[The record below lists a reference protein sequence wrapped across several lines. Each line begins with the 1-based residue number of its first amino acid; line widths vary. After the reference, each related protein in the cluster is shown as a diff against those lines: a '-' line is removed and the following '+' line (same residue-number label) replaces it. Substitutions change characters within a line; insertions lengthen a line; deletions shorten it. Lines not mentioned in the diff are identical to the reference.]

1 MSEFLSQNFKNLN
14 LVAEKNFLIYKKNN
28 PFPHIEFNNFFC
40 ENFLKKV
47 LNEFPDLSKLN
58 NSEKYNSK
66 NEVKLSNNKYDNFST
81 NTKKFID
88 FLNSSKFLLFLK
100 KLTSIEEN
108 LVADRH
114 LMGGG
119 LHEIKR
125 GGVLKIHTDFNRHPF
140 LPLDRRLNLLI
151 YLNENWSD
159 SFGGQ
164 LELWDQ
170 NMKKAVKKISPTFNK
185 IVIFSTNDF
194 SNHGH
199 PEPLKCPEGLSRK
212 SLALYY
218 FSSGRPSSELNES
231 NIKNTTKFKN
241 RAGIENDIFEKSEKF
256 KNFIRNFKI
265 YKFIKNFEKK
275 FIRRKKN

>member
-14 LVAEKNFLIYKKNN
+14 LVAEKNFLTYKKNN

-194 SNHGH
+194 SNQGH

-218 FSSGRPSSELNES
+218 FFSGRPSSELNES